1 MDTTAAPR
9 LTDPHL
15 PEADLAA
22 VTQLVQDVE
31 DGVNRNDPDLLTAH
45 VAEDA
50 VLVNALGVVLR
61 GRAEVHEAN
70 RAGLAGPLRE
80 ATAHHGVSDVAA
92 VAPGVVVAHTSAW
105 STPQAAAAGATPEM
119 NALYVLVQR
128 DGRWW
133 IVRRQNTL
141 VAG

>member
-15 PEADLAA
+15 PEADLTAITE
-22 VTQLVQDVE
+22 VIRDVE
-31 DGVNRNDPDLLTAH
+31 DGFNSNDPDLLTAH

-50 VLVNALGVVLR
+50 VVVNARGALLR
-61 GRAEVHEAN
+61 GRAAVDEAN

-80 ATAHHGVSDVAA
+80 ATAHYRVSDVAA
-92 VAPGVVVAHTSAW
+92 VAPGVVVAQKSAW
-105 STPQAAAAGATPEM
+105 STSQAADAGATPEM
-119 NALYVLVQR
+119 LALYVLVQR
-128 DGRWW
+128 DERWW